1 MNRAKVLKTAGIE
14 VILGLKNGET
24 LTLPR
29 SQFGFDPIVGAEVE
43 LYRNGEEYI
52 VAPATSTTMGIQTQG
67 FKVREGGDRSGTIKV
82 NKIIYILLAFFLGSF
97 GIHKFYEGK
106 NIKGVI
112 YLLLCW
118 TFIPGLLGIIEAIL
132 MALKPADSNGLVQ
145 VKGRPIF

>member
-1 MNRAKVLKTAGIE
+1 MNRAKVLKAAGIE
-14 VILGLKNGET
+14 VVLGLKDGET

-29 SQFGFDPIVGAEVE
+29 SAFGFDPIVGAEVE

-52 VAPATSTTMGIQTQG
+52 VAPVERKNLGGIEG
-67 FKVREGGDRSGTIKV
+67 FKVREGGDRSDYIKV

-106 NIKGVI
+106 NVKGVI

-118 TFIPGLLGIIEAIL
+118 TFIPGILGVIEAIF
-132 MALKPADSNGLVQ
+132 MALRPADSNGLVQ
-145 VKGRPIF
+145 VKGKPLY